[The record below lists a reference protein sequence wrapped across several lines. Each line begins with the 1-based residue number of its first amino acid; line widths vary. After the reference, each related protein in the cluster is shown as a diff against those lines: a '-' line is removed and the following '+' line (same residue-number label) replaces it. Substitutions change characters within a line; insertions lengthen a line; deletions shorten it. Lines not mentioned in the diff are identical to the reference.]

1 MRQIFFNLL
10 SLIILLIISTN
21 TFAQTGVGKIS
32 GKVIDTDTKEILI
45 GANIILVN
53 TNLGSATDIDGNY
66 FILNI
71 TPGTYEVKI
80 SYVGYAPKTIQE
92 VRIVANLTYELNV
105 ELTTDFTLPDIVVV
119 EKKFFESKSTN
130 TVKVIDAEQIS
141 RLPVRGVANIAS
153 LQSGVVVQEG
163 SGGQEGNATI
173 NVRGGRGS
181 EVLYIVDG
189 VPQNNLYNRATV
201 SQVSNIA
208 IDQISFQVGGYEAKY
223 GQSQSGIVNVTT
235 KSGQP
240 YYNIFIDVQSS
251 DFLKTDAF
259 GSNLYSGS
267 LSGPI
272 IPGIPEHTIFLSGER
287 GWYRDADPPAVPL
300 EFYTLE
306 DGTILNEPI
315 VYESIPNN
323 PASVWRFNGKINS
336 RIGDWNFLLSAL
348 LNNRIAKNAKGGDA
362 PFQYKNAS
370 QFVEETDE
378 ANSSYSAR
386 ISQTVSNNTFWNLN
400 LGYRIFQYQRYNP
413 FLKGPENQMLYGDSL
428 WWADESGLNVQLL
441 GDGRRTNDVDENG
454 VYYPYGWARNLF
466 QQREDM
472 RIGADFDLTSQLENH
487 LLEIG
492 FGIEQHTIRGY
503 GNYAYT
509 LAGIDPS
516 LPEYV
521 RFAYNQPWVFG
532 YDVTGKEKTD
542 SDYPASLDWFA
553 DPDIGV
559 HPTMAEFLRPR
570 QPIIGYLYLQD
581 KLELQDFVL
590 NVGVRMDYFDIKSH
604 EFVNP
609 ALPFGDPNNPNN
621 LDLNK
626 YDIGDFKLKDIEIEY
641 SPRIGI
647 GFPVTEST
655 VFHAQYGRFI
665 QLPEL
670 NNMYS
675 GPFDPLGFNGSLIS
689 EKTTQYEV
697 GFRQLFGSTSALNIT
712 AFYKNTKSLVDYKMD
727 QYQEVEGGEIY
738 NLFLPGNVDF
748 GTIKGFAFSFDV
760 IKLSYL
766 SASIQYTL
774 SFADGTGSSTNSNL
788 TALFRNLD
796 NGGSKVI
803 APLDFDQ
810 RHTAVAVLDFYI
822 PEGEL
827 GFFELFNANAII
839 SFNSGRPYTPVDQWD
854 LLGDQGLVSDN
865 TGYVNSAYG
874 PSSFRIDL
882 KVEKGFKIGDLYLTP
897 YVWIEN
903 LLDADNVVAVWRS
916 TGSPYT
922 TGWLND
928 PEAQGTIQQQGEG
941 YVKDY
946 ESLEKDPN
954 NFGIPR
960 LIKLGLKLN
969 FDKINF

>member
-1 MRQIFFNLL
+1 
-10 SLIILLIISTN
+10 
-21 TFAQTGVGKIS
+21 
-32 GKVIDTDTKEILI
+32 
-45 GANIILVN
+45 
-53 TNLGSATDIDGNY
+53 
-66 FILNI
+66 
-71 TPGTYEVKI
+71 
-80 SYVGYAPKTIQE
+80 
-92 VRIVANLTYELNV
+92 
-105 ELTTDFTLPDIVVV
+105 
-119 EKKFFESKSTN
+119 
-130 TVKVIDAEQIS
+130 DA
-141 RLPVRGVANIAS
+141 
-153 LQSGVVVQEG
+153 
-163 SGGQEGNATI
+163 
-173 NVRGGRGS
+173 
-181 EVLYIVDG
+181 
-189 VPQNNLYNRATV
+189 
-201 SQVSNIA
+201 
-208 IDQISFQVGGYEAKY
+208 
-223 GQSQSGIVNVTT
+223 
-235 KSGQP
+235 
-240 YYNIFIDVQSS
+240 
-251 DFLKTDAF
+251 
-259 GSNLYSGS
+259 
-267 LSGPI
+267 
-272 IPGIPEHTIFLSGER
+272 
-287 GWYRDADPPAVPL
+287 
-300 EFYTLE
+300 
-306 DGTILNEPI
+306 
-315 VYESIPNN
+315 
-323 PASVWRFNGKINS
+323 
-336 RIGDWNFLLSAL
+336 
-348 LNNRIAKNAKGGDA
+348 
-362 PFQYKNAS
+362 
-370 QFVEETDE
+370 
-378 ANSSYSAR
+378 
-386 ISQTVSNNTFWNLN
+386 
-400 LGYRIFQYQRYNP
+400 
-413 FLKGPENQMLYGDSL
+413 
-428 WWADESGLNVQLL
+428 
-441 GDGRRTNDVDENG
+441 
-454 VYYPYGWARNLF
+454 
-466 QQREDM
+466 
-472 RIGADFDLTSQLENH
+472 
-487 LLEIG
+487 
-492 FGIEQHTIRGY
+492 
-503 GNYAYT
+503 
-509 LAGIDPS
+509 
-516 LPEYV
+516 
-521 RFAYNQPWVFG
+521 
-532 YDVTGKEKTD
+532 
-542 SDYPASLDWFA
+542 DYPATLDWFA

-570 QPIIGYLYLQD
+570 RPIIGYLYLQD

-626 YDIGDFKLKDIEIEY
+626 YDIGDFKIKDVEIEY

-670 NNMYS
+670 NLMYS
-675 GPFDPLGFNGSLIS
+675 GPFDPLGFNGALLS
-689 EKTTQYEV
+689 EETTQYEV
-697 GFRQLFGSTSALNIT
+697 GFRQLFGTNSALSIT
-712 AFYKNTKSLVDYKMD
+712 AFYKNTKSLVDYKME

-738 NLFLPGNVDF
+738 NLFLQGNVDF

-903 LLDADNVVAVWRS
+903 LLDADNVVSVWRS